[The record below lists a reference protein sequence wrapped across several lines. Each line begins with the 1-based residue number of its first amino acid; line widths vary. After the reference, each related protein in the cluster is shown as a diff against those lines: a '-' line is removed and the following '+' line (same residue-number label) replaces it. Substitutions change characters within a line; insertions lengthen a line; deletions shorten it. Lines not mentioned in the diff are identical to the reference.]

1 MAAGLE
7 HWRRAL
13 TAMKGGARP
22 KLLCVGDSTTFG
34 AGSTGQASGDLKDKA
49 YPTILARMLSAF
61 DLPADIQSI
70 YGDGSAEWESNH
82 GDDERLRMEGG
93 WRPSA
98 DAADGRS
105 VGGQYFCA
113 SSAGVLAFTPST
125 PVDTFR
131 VFTIAAAGNGEISL
145 ETDGAAAE
153 HSTISH
159 AADAIVPVVLKT
171 SRGDRTLR
179 ISWRSGG
186 PVGVTAIEAYD
197 SALAGIDVGNAGW
210 SGSTSSDWAVA
221 AHAWSPARSLHCYQA
236 DLTLVS
242 LGLNDIQVGIAPEV
256 FGANLGAIVSDASRA
271 GDVALVTFPPMA
283 ESVAPLVVQRRY
295 IEAIEAVA
303 GRAGCRV
310 IDVWSRF
317 GSQEATSLLGYYADG
332 IHPQARGYEAM
343 AKVIFSAI
351 AP

>member
-1 MAAGLE
+1 MG
-7 HWRRAL
+7 R
-13 TAMKGGARP
+13 GARP

-34 AGSTGQASGDLKDKA
+34 AGSTGQASGDLKDKS

-70 YGDGSAEWESNH
+70 YGDGSAVWESNH
-82 GDDERLRMEGG
+82 ADDRRLHMEGG

-98 DAADGRS
+98 DSAEGRS
-105 VGGQYFCA
+105 VGGQYFRA
-113 SSAGVLAFTPST
+113 ASAGVLAFSPAT

-131 VFTIAAAGNGEISL
+131 VFTIAAAGNGEIGL
-145 ETDGAAAE
+145 EVGDSTAV
-153 HSTISH
+153 HSTTSH
-159 AADAIVPVVLKT
+159 GSGAVVPITLRT
-171 SRGDRTLR
+171 SRGWQTLR
-179 ISWRSGG
+179 LSWHSGG
-186 PVGVTAIEAYD
+186 PVGVTGLRP
-197 SALAGIDVGNAGW
+197 SNSTLAGIEIGNAGW
-210 SGSTSSDWAVA
+210 SGSTSADWAIA

-242 LGLNDIQVGIAPEV
+242 LGLNDIQVGIAPEA
-256 FGANLGAIVSDASRA
+256 FAGNLEAIVSDASRS

-295 IEAIEAVA
+295 VEAIEGVA
-303 GRAGCRV
+303 ARAGSQV

-317 GSQEATSLLGYYADG
+317 GSHEATSPLGYYADG

-343 AKVIFSAI
+343 AKVIFACHRAMTFSLA
-351 AP
+351 